1 MRPANEGEE
10 RAPAAAG
17 APAKPK
23 MTRYYKKEGPM
34 WDRAFPLFVE
44 CEDGYLAAATD
55 LAS

>member
-1 MRPANEGEE
+1 MH
-10 RAPAAAG
+10 RAPT
-17 APAKPK
+17 KPK

-34 WDRAFPLFVE
+34 LDRAFPLFVE